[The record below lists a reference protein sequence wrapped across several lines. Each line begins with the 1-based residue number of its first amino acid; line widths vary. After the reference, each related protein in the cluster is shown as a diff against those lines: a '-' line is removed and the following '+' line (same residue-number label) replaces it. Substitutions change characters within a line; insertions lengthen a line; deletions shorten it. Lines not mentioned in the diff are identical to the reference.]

1 MKKILLLLFICP
13 VVSYSQFNET
23 YKEFNFG
30 VITDWKY
37 GIFPGASYLW
47 GKTHYYNNNTILD
60 YQAGIALPTIVT
72 GKIGFGVGGSNFAT
86 IIGIR
91 AYPTT
96 AYIQF
101 GNNQRFNFQPNIFLI
116 VGRFLEKNQLL
127 LPMGYVFKSCSFKIL
142 N

>member
-60 YQAGIALPTIVT
+60 YQGGIALPTIVT
-72 GKIGFGVGGSNFAT
+72 GKIGFGVVSSNFAT

-101 GNNQRFNFQPNIFLI
+101 GNNQRFNFSAEYLLDSGEIFGEKSI
-116 VGRFLEKNQLL
+116 IITYGIRF
-127 LPMGYVFKSCSFKIL
+127 
-142 N
+142 

>member
-101 GNNQRFNFQPNIFLI
+101 GNNQRFNFSAEYLLDSGEIFGEKSI
-116 VGRFLEKNQLL
+116 IITYGIRF
-127 LPMGYVFKSCSFKIL
+127 
-142 N
+142 